1 MPENL
6 TDVLRAG
13 SISCEALYYSKNGPL
28 LMIFEVKIEGG
39 LLSKLVDPS
48 LGELFDIQSGSL
60 RLLRVPDE
68 ASLETLKKYC
78 AALEV

>member
-1 MPENL
+1 
-6 TDVLRAG
+6 
-13 SISCEALYYSKNGPL
+13 
-28 LMIFEVKIEGG
+28 MIFEVKVEGG
-39 LLSKLVDPS
+39 LLSELVDPS

-68 ASLETLKKYC
+68 TSLETLKKYC